1 MLIVWPYGGWLNEA
15 IKQKHTAAKAKERKD
30 TMNKKLI
37 VLLASTAVLAT
48 AITAAACASK
58 AVAARKAAAPVAPNA
73 TTAVQTTTTTT
84 AEIINDGQNPA
95 MNFIGNYYGGR
106 ACITVEPEGT
116 NGANI
121 TVVWGS
127 SYNTKAVWTMSGTFD
142 EEATSIVYYN
152 GYKKMITLNEKGD
165 IISEE
170 ILLTDCKGIFV
181 FSYDGV
187 TWDDFEEHIADGMVF
202 KYGSSVEDVCTTI
215 FPGEI
220 VETVPEATARPT
232 EKPAPTATPV
242 PTTAPTATPTPAPDP
257 EPEVTEPTAEITEP
271 AHKTAA
277 EISGEYASG
286 RATVTVD
293 AADPDNVM
301 IKVVWSESADTKVVW
316 RITGKYNEDTESILY
331 TNAVKK
337 VITYAADGEAEYE
350 EVCYTDGNGVILFS
364 YNGFTWDDY
373 NENIAENMVFI
384 KQK

>member
-1 MLIVWPYGGWLNEA
+1 
-15 IKQKHTAAKAKERKD
+15 
-30 TMNKKLI
+30 MNKKLI

-58 AVAARKAAAPVAPNA
+58 AAAAHKAAAPAMPHA
-73 TTAVQTTTTTT
+73 TTAIQTTATQTT

-106 ACITVEPEGT
+106 ACVTVEPEGT

-121 TVVWGS
+121 TVVWGG
-127 SYNTKAVWTMSGTFD
+127 SYDTKAVWTMSGTFD
-142 EEATSIVYYN
+142 EEATALVYNN

-202 KYGSSVEDVCTTI
+202 KYGNSVEDVCTTI

-242 PTTAPTATPTPAPDP
+242 PTTAPTATPTPKPTEKPVETEAKPTETAAAPT
-257 EPEVTEPTAEITEP
+257 EPAATQPSVEVTEPAP
-271 AHKTAA
+271 KTAA
-277 EISGEYASG
+277 DINGEYKSG
-286 RATVTVD
+286 RVTVEVD
-293 AADPDNVM
+293 SEDPENVQ
-301 IKVVWSESADTKVVW
+301 IWVIWTASHNSKAVWSMS
-316 RITGKYNEDTESILY
+316 GKYDPATETISYENGTKKVFTYTEEGEPETETVEY
-331 TNAVKK
+331 TNDK
-337 VITYAADGEAEYE
+337 
-350 EVCYTDGNGVILFS
+350 GVFVFS
-364 YNGFTWDDY
+364 YNGVTWDEY
-373 NENIAENMVFI
+373 NENIAEGMVFI
-384 KQK
+384 KEV